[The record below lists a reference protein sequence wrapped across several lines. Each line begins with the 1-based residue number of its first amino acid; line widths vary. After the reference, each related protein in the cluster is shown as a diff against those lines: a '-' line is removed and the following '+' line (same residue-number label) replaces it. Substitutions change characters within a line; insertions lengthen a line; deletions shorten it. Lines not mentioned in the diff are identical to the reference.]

1 MPCVMRNVSAAMDM
15 VVRASLRWR
24 GILRFYNANTGCLRT
39 EVVAALVKTPR
50 LITPFLAFLPAA
62 LIAGCSST
70 LLDNAPAGPPADY
83 RKIINDSADYR
94 KIIND
99 SKEVIPDE
107 LTKGAQV
114 SEPRK
119 TIAPQLY
126 DWVVCLKSDTKPTP
140 SFFAVFFEGEKIQLV
155 RQAVQFDQCE
165 MADYS
170 PLTPPVPSTVQKVQ
184 IKRKT

>member
-1 MPCVMRNVSAAMDM
+1 VPCVMRNVSAAMDM

-70 LLDNAPAGPPADY
+70 LLDNAPAWPP
-83 RKIINDSADYR
+83 ADYR

-119 TIAPQLY
+119 TVAPQLY

-155 RQAVQFDQCE
+155 RRAVQIDQCE

-170 PLTPPVPSTVQKVQ
+170 PLAPPVPPTAQKVQ

>member
-1 MPCVMRNVSAAMDM
+1 MDM

-24 GILRFYNANTGCLRT
+24 GILRFYNANTGCLGT
-39 EVVAALVKTPR
+39 EVVAALVKTTR

-70 LLDNAPAGPPADY
+70 LLDNAPAWPP
-83 RKIINDSADYR
+83 ADYR

-107 LTKGAQV
+107 LTKVAQV

-155 RQAVQFDQCE
+155 RQAVQIRP
-165 MADYS
+165 M
-170 PLTPPVPSTVQKVQ
+170 
-184 IKRKT
+184 RNG

>member
-1 MPCVMRNVSAAMDM
+1 MRNASAAMDM
-15 VVRASLRWR
+15 VVRTSLRWR
-24 GILRFYNANTGCLRT
+24 GILRFYNANTGCLGT

-62 LIAGCSST
+62 LIAGCSSR
-70 LLDNAPAGPPADY
+70 LLDNAPAWPPADY
-83 RKIINDSADYR
+83 RKIING
-94 KIIND
+94 

-119 TIAPQLY
+119 TVAPQLY

-155 RQAVQFDQCE
+155 RRAVQIDQCE

-170 PLTPPVPSTVQKVQ
+170 PLAPPVPPTAQKMQ
-184 IKRKT
+184 IKRKS

>member
-1 MPCVMRNVSAAMDM
+1 MPCVMRNVSAATDM

-24 GILRFYNANTGCLRT
+24 GILRFYNANTGCLGT

-70 LLDNAPAGPPADY
+70 LLDNAPAWPPADY
-83 RKIINDSADYR
+83 RKIINDS
-94 KIIND
+94 
-99 SKEVIPDE
+99 KEIPDE
-107 LTKGAQV
+107 VTKVAQV

-119 TIAPQLY
+119 TVAPQLY

-155 RQAVQFDQCE
+155 RRAVQIDQCE

-170 PLTPPVPSTVQKVQ
+170 PLAPPVPPTAQKMQ

>member
-1 MPCVMRNVSAAMDM
+1 MRNAYPAMDM

-24 GILRFYNANTGCLRT
+24 GILRFYNANAGCLGT
-39 EVVAALVKTPR
+39 DVVAALVKTTR

-70 LLDNAPAGPPADY
+70 LLDNAPAWPPADY
-83 RKIINDSADYR
+83 RKIIN
-94 KIIND
+94 N
-99 SKEVIPDE
+99 SKEAIPDE
-107 LTKGAQV
+107 LTKVAQV

-119 TIAPQLY
+119 TVAPQLY

-155 RQAVQFDQCE
+155 RQAVQLDQCE

-170 PLTPPVPSTVQKVQ
+170 PLTPPVPSTVQKMQ

>member
-1 MPCVMRNVSAAMDM
+1 MRNASAAMDM
-15 VVRASLRWR
+15 VVRTSLRWR
-24 GILRFYNANTGCLRT
+24 GILRFYNANTGCLGT

-62 LIAGCSST
+62 LIAGCSSR
-70 LLDNAPAGPPADY
+70 LLDNAPAWPPADY
-83 RKIINDSADYR
+83 RKIING
-94 KIIND
+94 

-119 TIAPQLY
+119 TVAPQLY

-155 RQAVQFDQCE
+155 RRAVQIDQCE

-170 PLTPPVPSTVQKVQ
+170 PLAPPVPPTAQKMQ